1 MASIS
6 PLPSGERVRA
16 RGGSFPLTG
25 EVATPRPRAGLEAAL
40 RRVLGPDYRMGFLFV
55 TPIVV
60 LVLALVAYPFGYAV
74 YLSMTRKYVGMPP
87 VWVGLENYVRLTHDG
102 FFQRAVVNSFTF
114 TFGSVVI
121 KTVLG
126 MGMAL
131 VLTSR
136 IRFRSFWTGV
146 LLIPWVAPTVVS
158 ALNFLWIYDYS
169 LGVLNYL
176 LVNVFGVLHQG
187 VGWLSEPGTAMSSV
201 IGVNVWRGFPFFGIS
216 FLAGMKAIP
225 GELYEAAAVD
235 GATVVQRF
243 RHVTLPGI
251 RNIVM
256 IVLLLSTIWTFND
269 FTIIYILTKGG
280 PGGATQV
287 LPVLTYE
294 IAFGAQR
301 LGEAIAVA
309 LYMLPAMALVII
321 VLSNYMRKS
330 RVR

>member
-1 MASIS
+1 
-6 PLPSGERVRA
+6 
-16 RGGSFPLTG
+16 
-25 EVATPRPRAGLEAAL
+25 VATPAARLRTRAAHAEWTTGVGLVRL
-40 RRVLGPDYRMGFLFV
+40 LGPDHRIGFLFV
-55 TPIVV
+55 LPIVL
-60 LVLALVAYPFGYAV
+60 LVLALVAYPFVYAV
-74 YLSMTRKYVGMPP
+74 YLSMTRKYVGVPP
-87 VWVGLENYVRLTHDG
+87 VFVGLENYLRLTADG
-102 FFQRAVVNSFTF
+102 FFQRAVANSFIF
-114 TFGSVVI
+114 TFGSVGI
-121 KTVLG
+121 KLLLG

-136 IRFRSFWTGV
+136 IRWPGFWTGV

-176 LVNVFGVLHQG
+176 LVHVFRILPRG
-187 VGWLSEPGTAMSSV
+187 VGWLSEPGTAMGSV
-201 IGVNVWRGFPFFGIS
+201 IAVNVWRGFPFFGIS

-235 GATVVQRF
+235 GATAVGRF

-251 RNIVM
+251 RNIVI
-256 IVLLLSTIWTFND
+256 IVVLLSTIWTFND
-269 FTIIYILTKGG
+269 FAIIYILTKGG

-309 LYMLPAMALVII
+309 LYMLPALAFVII
-321 VLSNYMRKS
+321 VLARFMS
-330 RVR
+330 RSRGR